1 LSFTHLYEYSQTQ
14 NISMDD
20 ILKFEQAVAY
30 MNQEYPFSENF
41 GKVSSR
47 DELIIA
53 AESIYRRLLMLVPGS
68 RLLPFYALEA
78 VTAGDD
84 GSEDQEKKTL
94 LKYLFRADAR
104 GDITIIA
111 FVQSCDFVYRQL
123 RYFRASVG
131 NAKVIDK
138 QAEIII
144 NAAFRF
150 LLFLFI
156 ISMLKFNPWTLLVS
170 MSTLLV
176 TASFAVGPSCA
187 KAIEVRR
194 YGCCYFPLLCYLT
207 SNFDFLGCVLCQRCS
222 IRQGILLIVG
232 RR

>member
-1 LSFTHLYEYSQTQ
+1 
-14 NISMDD
+14 MDD

-30 MNQEYPFSENF
+30 MNQDYPFSENF
-41 GKVSSR
+41 GKVTTR
-47 DELIIA
+47 DELIVA
-53 AESIYRRLLMLVPGS
+53 AESLYKRLLMLVPGS
-68 RLLPFYALEA
+68 KLLPFCTLER
-78 VTAGDD
+78 VTADDD
-84 GSEDQEKKTL
+84 GSEDQEKKAL
-94 LKYLFRADAR
+94 LKHLFRANVR
-104 GDITIIA
+104 GDLTIIS
-111 FVQSCDFVYRQL
+111 FVQSCDFVYRRL

-144 NAAFRF
+144 NAGFRF

-187 KAIEVRR
+187 KGIEVRR
-194 YGCCYFPLLCYLT
+194 YRWCNRKLERLLT
-207 SNFDFLGCVLCQRCS
+207 
-222 IRQGILLIVG
+222 
-232 RR
+232 